1 MPSLRNPRAAGWV
14 SLCWTLNWVHL
25 SPALLPRVFMTLSF
39 STWCK
44 FRVWLHSC
52 DSKYNFQ
59 RRMSRLEQR
68 WRAQRSV
75 ISIVN
80 CRIPWTNRD
89 LNVYCAFG
97 LFLKACLLQ
106 CLLIFM
112 PLTHANC
119 SLTWCSHG
127 CVFVCQGVRPWRIQ
141 YTGSVSNKQ
150 LNKHFQCLF
159 RCAVVDALPAPAHS
173 YLLSFKTWS

>member
-1 MPSLRNPRAAGWV
+1 MLPLLRSYRYLCYNTSVSTCTSLGGLFGHR
-14 SLCWTLNWVHL
+14 SLEH
-25 SPALLPRVFMTLSF
+25 
-39 STWCK
+39 
-44 FRVWLHSC
+44 
-52 DSKYNFQ
+52 NFQ
-59 RRMSRLEQR
+59 RWMSRLEQR

-97 LFLKACLLQ
+97 LFLKACLRQ

-112 PLTHANC
+112 PLTHAK
-119 SLTWCSHG
+119 SLGACHG